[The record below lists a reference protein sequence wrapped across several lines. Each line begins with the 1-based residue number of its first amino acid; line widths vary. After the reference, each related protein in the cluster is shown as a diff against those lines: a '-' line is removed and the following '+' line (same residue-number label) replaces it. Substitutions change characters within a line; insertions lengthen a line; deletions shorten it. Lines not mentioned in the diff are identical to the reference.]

1 MLHGTREVFDYVECG
16 SCGCVQIA
24 AIPADLSRFYPQDY
38 FSFRS
43 HRSLDRNLARR
54 LIDPCRVRAS
64 FGTPDWIGSL
74 AEKVSRPFD
83 YVDWVR
89 RAGLGPDAR
98 VLDVGCGA
106 GKTLLNMALGG
117 FPEPQGVDPFID
129 DSLRYR
135 CGVTVHKLSLEDY
148 ARTGPTPFSLI
159 MFHHSLEHMLD
170 PRAALAVGRS
180 LLSSR
185 GRILVAVPVADSW
198 AWRAFRGDWCNLD
211 APRHIHLLTTKAM
224 EILAANAG
232 LVVVGARSVGRLS
245 QFTGSERYRRD
256 IPANPRR
263 NDRDLFTRGELAEWR
278 RRTEELNDE
287 GQGDQTMF
295 FLAAA

>member
-1 MLHGTREVFDYVECG
+1 
-16 SCGCVQIA
+16 VQIA
-24 AIPADLSRFYPQDY
+24 TIPDDLSRFYPDDY

-43 HRSLDRNLARR
+43 HRGLDANLVRR
-54 LIDPCRVRAS
+54 IIDPHRVRAS
-64 FGTPDWIGSL
+64 FGAPDWIGVL

-89 RAGLGPDAR
+89 RAGLGREAR

-129 DSLRYR
+129 ETIRYR
-135 CGVTVHKLSLEDY
+135 CGVTVHKLSVEAY
-148 ARTGPTPFSLI
+148 AETSQGAFDLI
-159 MFHHSLEHMLD
+159 MFHHSLEHLVD
-170 PRAALAVGRS
+170 PLAALAAARR
-180 LLSSR
+180 LLSPG
-185 GRILVAVPVADSW
+185 GRLLIAVPVADSW
-198 AWRAFRGDWCNLD
+198 AWRAYRGDWCNLD
-211 APRHIHLLTTKAM
+211 APRHIHLLTGRAM
-224 EILAANAG
+224 DVLAGKAG
-232 LVVVGARSVGRLS
+232 LVVVEARSIGRLS

-263 NDRDLFTRGELAEWR
+263 RDRDLFTSSQLRAWR
-278 RRTEELNDE
+278 RRTEELNGE

-295 FLAAA
+295 TLAPA